1 VAEIYG
7 NDNVVDREAWAVFC
21 RRGHWLLGCDESV
34 RDAAAYL
41 RIGVPGANCVRFRV
55 EFRA

>member
-1 VAEIYG
+1 MIMWSIERPG
-7 NDNVVDREAWAVFC
+7 QWFC

>member
-1 VAEIYG
+1 MWSIERPG
-7 NDNVVDREAWAVFC
+7 QWFC